1 MSERASIFEST
12 TEFDVSG
19 FAPKKEEERGG
30 GVSPDTVRAVSE
42 ASSFRSREPVPAAKP
57 ADKKPDSSS
66 REPRRYRTGR
76 NVQLNLK
83 VRAETLASFYALA
96 DKQGWVLG
104 ETLEKAVTALSKEI
118 AAKDKVP

>member
-1 MSERASIFEST
+1 MSERASIFDST

-19 FAPKKEEERGG
+19 FAPKKEEGREGG
-30 GVSPDTVRAVSE
+30 PSPDTLRAVSE

-118 AAKDKVP
+118 AAKD